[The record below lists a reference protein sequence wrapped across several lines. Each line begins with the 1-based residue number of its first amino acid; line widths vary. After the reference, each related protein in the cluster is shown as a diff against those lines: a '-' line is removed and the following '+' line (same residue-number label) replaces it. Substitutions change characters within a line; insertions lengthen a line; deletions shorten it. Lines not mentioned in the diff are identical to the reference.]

1 MTAWLDD
8 PYTRALRS
16 GRGPLFLRR
25 ADGGRLPLD
34 VERWSAGVDAA
45 DRSVLARCR
54 GAVLDVGCGPGR
66 LVEALA
72 EQGHRI
78 LGVDVSPAAVRS
90 TRGRGGMALCR
101 SVFGPLPA
109 EGRWTTALLL
119 DGNVGIGGDPAAL
132 LARLADVVAPH
143 GLLIAEAD
151 PEEVDERHDVVLDDG
166 RSDPGPAFPWA
177 RAGRGALGRHAERAG
192 WTRVAEWTV
201 TGRHFVELA
210 QRRRRTSTS
219 TTATTAT
226 AARQISRLRG

>member
-8 PYTRALRS
+8 PYTLALGS

-25 ADGGRLPLD
+25 ADGRLLPLE
-34 VERWSAGVDAA
+34 VERWCAEVDAA

-54 GAVLDVGCGPGR
+54 GAVIDVGCGPGR
-66 LVEALA
+66 LVAALA
-72 EQGHRI
+72 EQGRRT

-101 SVFGPLPA
+101 SVFDPLPA

-132 LARLADVVAPH
+132 LTRMAEVTAPD

-151 PEEVDERHDVVLDDG
+151 PAEVDECHEVVIDDG
-166 RSDPGPAFPWA
+166 RSTTGPAFPWA
-177 RAGRGALGRHAERAG
+177 RAGRIALGRHAEKAG
-192 WTRVAEWTV
+192 WVRIAEWTV

-210 QRRRRTSTS
+210 QRRRRSNTS

-226 AARQISRLRG
+226 AARQISRLRP